1 MALVKKYIEYK
12 DVKISQIP
20 DDLRAKIKEAHKL
33 VSGAVENQVLKHKF
47 DSDKEVMDS
56 INEFQ
61 KQISSSEKVVRV
73 YKVKEGKYKCMIQLM
88 NHVKS
93 DNSTEKGKKLSKV
106 LKASFKQ
113 AKPLVEKKY
122 KMELDNEGED
132 AEGFEGFDIYPS
144 DSDSQAIWDAVSKVA
159 SSEAKEAKLDHRK
172 EGKAIKE
179 SKEQNEYASMS
190 IMKIIGSINQNII
203 SSGKISD
210 SDLNTISNE
219 FTKKYVLPKTG
230 KKITEFKLKLD
241 NSKSESIFEIEA
253 PSIEDSA
260 VEGILTGKT
269 DLYGILNSKKSISI
283 KGTSEF
289 FLGSKGSNDLYY
301 FCENSVK
308 YWMKS
313 LKKLCNFI
321 QNKFIHLDSKMK
333 TLIKSTELKKIIAAT
348 VHQCL
353 IFREAKITS
362 HGIFSDQEKELK
374 KLMVN
379 WLFKKLNEYKD
390 PEKDK
395 EKIIKSFETLL
406 KSYKESVFDSNLK
419 NDSVRFFE
427 SMMQL
432 YRGEFSKEIKEAED
446 NFINENT
453 DYFPPKQYQTKI
465 LMETFGVKRLKKI
478 PSDLLPYIRMQIDRI
493 TDENDKMMLASYT
506 LSKIEIVEWYIELLT
521 VGSNKYVVPHT
532 LPQLQRI
539 LQELNFCYKK
549 IVSTRISGASGSV
562 QTTYGRLPGGYEY

>member
-33 VSGAVENQVLKHKF
+33 VSGAVENQVLKHKI

-132 AEGFEGFDIYPS
+132 GEGFEGFDIYPS

-159 SSEAKEAKLDHRK
+159 SSEAKEAKPDHRK

-253 PSIEDSA
+253 PSVEDSA

-374 KLMVN
+374 KLMVD

>member
-47 DSDKEVMDS
+47 DSDKEVMAS

-113 AKPLVEKKY
+113 AKSLIEKKY

-132 AEGFEGFDIYPS
+132 GEGFEGFDIYPS

-210 SDLNTISNE
+210 SDLNTVSNE

-253 PSIEDSA
+253 PSVEDSA

-269 DLYGILNSKKSISI
+269 DLYGIITSKKSISI

-374 KLMVN
+374 KLMVD

-406 KSYKESVFDSNLK
+406 KSYKESVFVSELK

-427 SMMQL
+427 SMVKL

-493 TDENDKMMLASYT
+493 SDENDKMMLASYT

-549 IVSTRISGASGSV
+549 IMSTRISGASGSV